1 MDPNHNHSS
10 PQSQTLVSPTDL
22 QNSTTNPQQTLP
34 SAPPIQN
41 SLPHPTNG
49 HTDKQ
54 HSGAEDET
62 ATRRRRKSRWD
73 PPPTEDAGTVSDGNG
88 TTAAGARKRKSRWA
102 DDAPNPM
109 LQLPDFMKDLTA
121 GIVLD
126 PKIQA
131 LNNRLLEIS
140 RKFQSGLPLDD
151 RPEGARS
158 PSPEPVYD
166 NMGIRINT
174 REYRARERLNK
185 ERQEIISQILKENE
199 DLHVF
204 VEADTQEAVDA
215 AASMVQK
222 LLQPVDEVLN
232 EHKRQQLRELAA
244 LNGTIRDEEF
254 CRLCGEPGHRQFACP
269 SRNSTFKSDVLCKIC
284 GDGGHPTIDCP
295 VKGTAGKKMD
305 DEYQNFLAELG
316 GTVPESLIKSSS
328 STLAL
333 GPGSSSGTDST
344 AGAAASTTH
353 GGLGSNVLKPSK
365 EFDETNL
372 YIGYLPPTLDDDTL
386 IRLFAPF
393 GEIVMA
399 KVIKDHI
406 TGLSKGYG
414 FVKYSDVNQ
423 ANTAIASMNGHLLE
437 GRSIAVRIAGKRPP
451 PVLPPGPP
459 APVPGSYPT
468 HPAPGLPGA
477 PPAPYTG
484 NPVPWGPPPPPT
496 YASYPP
502 PPPPPGSTVYPQVMS
517 QPLPQYGIQYPVPA
531 PTVSSAATSLTVPS
545 GEMQQSVQPAYS
557 TPTYA
562 YAPYY
567 GAPTTAG
574 YTSMP
579 QSTID
584 HSQIIGNVPWAPRPD
599 VPPSAVTAETNK
611 SSADQ
616 EYEKFLSETK

>member
-22 QNSTTNPQQTLP
+22 QNPTTNPQQTLP

-73 PPPTEDAGTVSDGNG
+73 PPPTEDAGTVSDGSG
-88 TTAAGARKRKSRWA
+88 TTATGARKRKSRWA

-158 PSPEPVYD
+158 PSPEP
-166 NMGIRINT
+166 
-174 REYRARERLNK
+174 
-185 ERQEIISQILKENE
+185 
-199 DLHVF
+199 
-204 VEADTQEAVDA
+204 EAVDA
-215 AASMVQK
+215 AAS
-222 LLQPVDEVLN
+222 
-232 EHKRQQLRELAA
+232 
-244 LNGTIRDEEF
+244 
-254 CRLCGEPGHRQFACP
+254 
-269 SRNSTFKSDVLCKIC
+269 
-284 GDGGHPTIDCP
+284 
-295 VKGTAGKKMD
+295 
-305 DEYQNFLAELG
+305 
-316 GTVPESLIKSSS
+316 
-328 STLAL
+328 
-333 GPGSSSGTDST
+333 SSSGTDST

-437 GRSIAVRIAGKRPP
+437 GRSIAVRVAGKRPP

-477 PPAPYTG
+477 TPAPYTG
-484 NPVPWGPPPPPT
+484 NPVPWGPPPPPPPT

-517 QPLPQYGIQYPVPA
+517 QPLPQYGMQYPVPA